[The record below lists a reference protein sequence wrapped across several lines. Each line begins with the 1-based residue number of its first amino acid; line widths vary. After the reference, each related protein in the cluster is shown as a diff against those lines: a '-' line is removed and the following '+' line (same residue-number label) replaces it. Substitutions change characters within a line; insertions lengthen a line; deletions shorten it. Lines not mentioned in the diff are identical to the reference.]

1 MLKGQAITAY
11 NNYMNKSMSVQPK
24 EPKVKS
30 SGLLSRNKEVDE
42 DDTTSDDYIMEQFNT
57 LKKLRAGMN
66 NE

>member
-24 EPKVKS
+24 ELKVKS

-66 NE
+66 NG

>member
-11 NNYMNKSMSVQPK
+11 NKYMNRSMSVQPK
-24 EPKVKS
+24 EPKVKMS
-30 SGLLSRNKEVDE
+30 CLLSRNKEVDE

-66 NE
+66 ND